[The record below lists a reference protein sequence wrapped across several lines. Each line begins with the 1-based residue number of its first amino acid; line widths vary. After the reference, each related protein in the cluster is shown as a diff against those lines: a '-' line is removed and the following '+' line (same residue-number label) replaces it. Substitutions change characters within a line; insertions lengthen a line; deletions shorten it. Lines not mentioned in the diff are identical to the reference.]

1 MPRQRNPSVTLDALL
16 RRGAIELYNRERTRA
31 GYGRRGEAAA
41 ERLLRSRFPG
51 VTQST
56 IDAISRRADAS
67 RKTEDR
73 FRKGN
78 QSYRLPEDQH
88 PELPCDR
95 TTTGSRRKRVYVYQ
109 VEVTTDV
116 HNQQGVLFTH
126 THHFTIDFSKPP
138 SKLELQEFAARAG
151 YAEAKLFL
159 AGSWRNAGGDAIGV
173 RSIKITGAYTC
184 LT

>member
-1 MPRQRNPSVTLDALL
+1 MPRQRNPQVTIDALL
-16 RRGAIELYNRERTRA
+16 RRGAIDLYNRERTRA
-31 GYGRRGEAAA
+31 GYGARGEAAA
-41 ERLLRSRFPG
+41 ERLLKRHFPG

-56 IDAISRRADAS
+56 IDAIARRAEAS
-67 RKTEDR
+67 RKTGDR

-78 QSYRLPEDQH
+78 QNYRLPEDQH

-95 TTTGSRRKRVYVYQ
+95 TSTGARRKRVYVYQ

-116 HNQQGVLFTH
+116 HGPGGRLFTH
-126 THHFTIDFSKPP
+126 THHFTIDFIKPP

-159 AGSWRNAGGDAIGV
+159 QGSWRNAGGDAIGV
-173 RSIKITGAYTC
+173 RSIKISGAYTC